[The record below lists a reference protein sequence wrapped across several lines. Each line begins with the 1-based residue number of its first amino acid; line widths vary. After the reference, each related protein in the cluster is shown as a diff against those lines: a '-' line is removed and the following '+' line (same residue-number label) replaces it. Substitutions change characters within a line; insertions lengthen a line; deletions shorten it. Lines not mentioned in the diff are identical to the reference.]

1 MVSIQLLQFLNNNHT
16 FDKFQSGFRQ
26 KHSTETALLRVS
38 SDILMKADVGECS
51 VLLLLDLSAAF
62 DTINHSIL
70 LDRLQRWVGITGV
83 ALDWFSSYLSGRS
96 VAVALNNYS
105 SASAPL
111 TCGVPQGSILGPVLF
126 SLYMLPLGTL
136 INSFEGISYHCY
148 ADDTQLYLSFE
159 HNNLSKLTVMQDC
172 LAAIKNWMSHNF
184 LQLNADKTEI
194 LIIGPEIISNEI
206 QQSLGPLANNVKQNA
221 KNLGVFFDNKMNLEF
236 HIKKITQ
243 SCFYHLRNIAKIKSI
258 LTSQD
263 LEQIIHAFI
272 SSRLDYCN
280 GLYTTLSQSSLSRLQ
295 LIQNTA
301 ARILTNTNRRAHITP
316 VLATLHW
323 LPVKAR
329 INFKIL
335 LITYKALHG
344 LAPLYITDLLPRKK
358 NTRSLRSSDKGLLEV
373 PVTNL
378 KTKGDRAFAVVA
390 PTLWNALP
398 LALKNAESVDGF
410 KRLLKTHLFNMH
422 FNI

>member
-1 MVSIQLLQFLNNNHT
+1 MVSIQLLQFLNNNQT

-221 KNLGVFFDNKMNLEF
+221 KNLGVFFDKKMNLEF

-243 SCFYHLRNIAKIKSI
+243 SCF
-258 LTSQD
+258 
-263 LEQIIHAFI
+263 
-272 SSRLDYCN
+272 
-280 GLYTTLSQSSLSRLQ
+280 
-295 LIQNTA
+295 
-301 ARILTNTNRRAHITP
+301 
-316 VLATLHW
+316 
-323 LPVKAR
+323 
-329 INFKIL
+329 
-335 LITYKALHG
+335 
-344 LAPLYITDLLPRKK
+344 
-358 NTRSLRSSDKGLLEV
+358 
-373 PVTNL
+373 
-378 KTKGDRAFAVVA
+378 
-390 PTLWNALP
+390 
-398 LALKNAESVDGF
+398 
-410 KRLLKTHLFNMH
+410 
-422 FNI
+422 